1 VVWLVDIVFQMGLQ
15 SPSAPPVLL
24 LSLPLGSLCSVWGV
38 AVRLCTCIGQVLAEL
53 LMAQLYQASVSKHFL
68 VPAIESAFGVC
79 RWDGSLGVT
88 FSWWHFIQSLLHLLS
103 LHFLYIETI
112 LG

>member
-1 VVWLVDIVFQMGLQ
+1 
-15 SPSAPPVLL
+15 
-24 LSLPLGSLCSVWGV
+24 
-38 AVRLCTCIGQVLAEL
+38 VRLCTCIGQVLAEL

-88 FSWWHFIQSLLHLLS
+88 FS
-103 LHFLYIETI
+103 
-112 LG
+112 